1 MRGEHEGERFRPS
14 TSTAAGVHSGI
25 RQPPSKPQV
34 GSWRYIVVGVG
45 TQGAVGEKEREAAW
59 IEVRRRKGSH
69 SRGAH
74 LSPPSRPAALKTTR
88 EVPRW
93 LQGRCF
99 KCLGLG
105 HQKAHCTGQIRC
117 FRCWYTG
124 HLASSCAEKGER
136 SEREEGEVR
145 GAPKESVQGRAQ
157 VEGRRPPA
165 RRQEPR
171 RAVPQARR
179 QEETSTAEP
188 GASRRPKSDQASAS
202 VKEMAG
208 FQICTARPHEYM
220 EEFWTG
226 EPELRPAIG
235 DYVLSWTA
243 GMERNEA
250 WLNQHT
256 LMASVLKTRPS
267 VSSGELLVAIVQ
279 QAGVREEN
287 LRVDVTH
294 TEDFL
299 LSFRTLR
306 DRNSVF
312 RRSHEIYVQEVPVS
326 FKLWSRRSWADSSD
340 LKFFTKI
347 SLDGLP
353 AHLWERETVRNRGS
367 WWRLSRLQM
376 LDVWVFSLGS
386 RTRTS
391 FRSCFRSKCQRRLG
405 QEVLGGKVLRAQ
417 LLLALLGHGQ
427 RFSMTL
433 SFTSKRSSI
442 PLPCT
447 LRLRTVTKM

>member
-34 GSWRYIVVGVG
+34 GSWRDIVVGVG

-74 LSPPSRPAALKTTR
+74 LSPPTRPAALKTTR

-136 SEREEGEVR
+136 GEREEGEVR

-157 VEGRRPPA
+157 VEGRRLPA

-171 RAVPQARR
+171 RVVPQARR

-235 DYVLSWTA
+235 HCVLSWTA

-326 FKLWSRRSWADSSD
+326 FNCGVGGAGLTAPISSSSPRFRLTGCRLTCGKGRRCA
-340 LKFFTKI
+340 T
-347 SLDGLP
+347 
-353 AHLWERETVRNRGS
+353 RG
-367 WWRLSRLQM
+367 
-376 LDVWVFSLGS
+376 V
-386 RTRTS
+386 
-391 FRSCFRSKCQRRLG
+391 
-405 QEVLGGKVLRAQ
+405 GGDYPGCR
-417 LLLALLGHGQ
+417 
-427 RFSMTL
+427 
-433 SFTSKRSSI
+433 
-442 PLPCT
+442 C
-447 LRLRTVTKM
+447 

>member
-1 MRGEHEGERFRPS
+1 MRESASAHPPPPRRAS
-14 TSTAAGVHSGI
+14 TPASVSHHPNPRSALGVTSLLALGP
-25 RQPPSKPQV
+25 RGQ
-34 GSWRYIVVGVG
+34 W
-45 TQGAVGEKEREAAW
+45 A
-59 IEVRRRKGSH
+59 RRNGKRHG
-69 SRGAH
+69 
-74 LSPPSRPAALKTTR
+74 LRPAALKTTR

-136 SEREEGEVR
+136 GEREEGEVR

-157 VEGRRPPA
+157 VEGRRLPA

-235 DYVLSWTA
+235 HCVLSWTA

-326 FKLWSRRSWADSSD
+326 FKLWSCGALRTRSVGARFEALGTTRALRRRQATSAINGESCCPGRDFRS
-340 LKFFTKI
+340 TV
-347 SLDGLP
+347 P
-353 AHLWERETVRNRGS
+353 RREPGRGS
-367 WWRLSRLQM
+367 PALSTCGRA
-376 LDVWVFSLGS
+376 VPCW
-386 RTRTS
+386 S
-391 FRSCFRSKCQRRLG
+391 FYG
-405 QEVLGGKVLRAQ
+405 
-417 LLLALLGHGQ
+417 
-427 RFSMTL
+427 
-433 SFTSKRSSI
+433 
-442 PLPCT
+442 
-447 LRLRTVTKM
+447 